1 MTAIPKPTV
10 TCSRVSHNS
19 YHMPNLP
26 MHIHLAGRVADHLG
40 WGWVKDHA
48 GSLYLGSTA
57 PDIRAMTKWPRERTH
72 FAPLSVDEVGIGPRA
87 MFRRHP
93 NLADHNGLSHATR
106 AFLIGYI
113 SHLVA
118 DEAWI
123 SQIYR
128 PYFDPHQGNGRVTGT
143 EVEANMWDRAL
154 QLDMD
159 RNAIPNMDGLLQD
172 SEAFTHAHVDVEV
185 GFLNESQ
192 LEEWRDWV
200 SRFLSWE
207 FSWDR
212 LKRALNRMYRDDDA
226 VQNTVDSFIQNMPG
240 SLNQVYEKIPQVK
253 IDAYQQGAL
262 KETLAQVR
270 ERWSE
275 A

>member
-1 MTAIPKPTV
+1 
-10 TCSRVSHNS
+10 
-19 YHMPNLP
+19 MPNLP
-26 MHIHLAGRVADHLG
+26 LHIYLASRVADRLD

-57 PDIRAMTKWPRERTH
+57 PDIRAMTKWPREQTH
-72 FAPLSVDEVGIGPRA
+72 FAQLSTDEVGAGART
-87 MFRRHP
+87 MFRLHP
-93 NLADHNGLSHATR
+93 HLADLESLSHATG

-128 PYFDPHQGNGRVTGT
+128 PHFDPPQGNGAIAGT
-143 EVEANMWDRAL
+143 EVEANIWDRAL

-159 RNAIPNMDGLLQD
+159 RNALSRMEDLVQD
-172 SEAFTHAHVDVEV
+172 SRVLTDANVGVDV
-185 GFLNESQ
+185 GFLDEVH
-192 LEEWRDWV
+192 LEEWRNWV

-212 LKRALNRMYRDDDA
+212 LKRALNRMYRDSDA
-226 VQNTVDSFIQNMPG
+226 VQNTVDNFILNMPE
-240 SLNQVYEKIPQVK
+240 SLNRIYEKLPQVK

-270 ERWSE
+270 ERWGE
-275 A
+275 TQFG